1 MKQIVYMEMLNALEH
16 PILNEMLHDGRRI
29 RIMGNYFYEYTG
41 WWSGDPTPKRYEIHK
56 GDIVN
61 GADKPKILW
70 SFSGGPYIGKERI
83 ASFFHDPQCDQ
94 RINPHKEV
102 HNMFWFMMMDLGVE
116 EGRADRRWKGVDLF
130 GPRWDLH
137 GHDEERSK
145 EDKAL
150 MGDIEVEW

>member
-1 MKQIVYMEMLNALEH
+1 MMLNALKH
-16 PILNEMLHDGRRI
+16 SILNEMLHDGRRI
-29 RIMGNYFYEYTG
+29 RIMGDYFYQYTG
-41 WWSGDPTPKRYEIHK
+41 WHRCDRRELRYEIHT

-83 ASFFHDPQCDQ
+83 ASFFHDIRCDK
-94 RINPHKEV
+94 RDCPHKEV

-130 GPRWDLH
+130 GPRWILN
-137 GHDEERSK
+137 GHDEERTK
-145 EDKAL
+145 EDQAL
-150 MGDIEVEW
+150 MEDIEVEW